1 MKKVNCLMV
10 LVLLVL
16 FGDGQVTGPPNAAT
30 IKLSN
35 GRWQK
40 GSDKTYTTRHCDTI
54 PFLDL
59 QSLGELIFEVNEQTK
74 GWIS

>member
-35 GRWQK
+35 GGMDQLITFRSIHCLFKHAQLKITQVHFILGK
-40 GSDKTYTTRHCDTI
+40 GFCGSY
-54 PFLDL
+54 
-59 QSLGELIFEVNEQTK
+59 
-74 GWIS
+74 